1 MTKEKLPALVGTEEV
16 IARAN
21 ALLPA
26 ADRGDARAQAELRE
40 LLDGTP
46 ELWAGVGNLAAQ
58 AERSAVASVAARNP
72 VVAEAITRKLA
83 ALRRELRGEEPSP
96 LERLLVD
103 RVVAGWLAI
112 HHAEASYHQRLAQGL
127 ARAEAEYLER
137 RLERAQRRYLAAIK
151 ALTTVRRLLGP
162 AIQVNVA
169 ERQIN
174 LAR

>member
-1 MTKEKLPALVGTEEV
+1 MAREKRPAPAGTEAV

-46 ELWAGVGNLAAQ
+46 DLWTGVGNLAAQ
-58 AERSAVASVAARNP
+58 AERSAVESVARSNP
-72 VVAEAITRKLA
+72 VVAEAIRRKLA
-83 ALRRELRGEEPSP
+83 ALRLELRGDEPSP

-103 RVVAGWLAI
+103 RVVAGWLAV

-127 ARAEAEYLER
+127 SRAEAEYLER
-137 RLERAQRRYLAAIK
+137 RVERAQRRYLAAIK
-151 ALTTVRRLLGP
+151 GLATVRRLLAP

-169 ERQIN
+169 EKQIN
-174 LAR
+174 LVR